1 MDASCLRYMP
11 VGQYFRPHIGLV
23 FSATGLLTHLLCHGL
38 PPKPVS
44 VSLLVWVC
52 LQEKPL
58 LERIQ
63 VACEDLL
70 ARCLENYYSLS
81 ENAPSGISENGM
93 DTSEQPAPALMEAV
107 LLCSE

>member
-1 MDASCLRYMP
+1 M
-11 VGQYFRPHIGLV
+11 
-23 FSATGLLTHLLCHGL
+23 
-38 PPKPVS
+38 
-44 VSLLVWVC
+44 
-52 LQEKPL
+52 

-81 ENAPSGISENGM
+81 ETAPSGIAENGM

-107 LLCSE
+107 LLCSECSSLLFIHRAQYSLKNGSR